1 MTIMDATTYRFRIG
15 DFECLALS
23 DGQFV
28 YAPPLFPP
36 PARLL
41 FTEAPE
47 ERVIELL
54 QEDGTDLASWTE
66 WTSPYTCLLV
76 STGDHLVL
84 VDTGAGSLGP
94 GTGRL
99 IGSLAAEGIRP
110 EDIDTII
117 FTHAHP
123 DHSGGNIS
131 TAGDLLFPSA
141 RWVISEAEYEF
152 WMGQEAER
160 VLPPLEQVI
169 VGMARRQFAPL
180 KASIELVTGE
190 AEVVPGIRLI
200 PTPGHT
206 PGHVAV
212 GVTSGGDDLLCLG
225 DLFLHP
231 IHMEQPEWSG
241 VVDVEPKVLAQSR
254 NVLLSKASAGA
265 QLLMCFHFPFPG
277 LGRISQGGSGRRWAP
292 AAR

>member
-1 MTIMDATTYRFRIG
+1 MDATTHRFRIG
-15 DFECLALS
+15 DCECLALS

-28 YAPPLFPP
+28 YSPPLFPP

-47 ERVIELL
+47 ARVIELL
-54 QEDGTDLASWTE
+54 QEEGTDLASWTE
-66 WTSPYTCLLV
+66 WTSQYTCLLV
-76 STGDHLVL
+76 STGDRLVL

-99 IGSLAAEGIRP
+99 VGSLAAEGIRP
-110 EDIDTII
+110 EDVDTII

-123 DHSGGNIS
+123 DHSGGNVS
-131 TAGDLLFPSA
+131 PAGELLFPRA
-141 RWVISEAEYEF
+141 RWVISRPEYEF
-152 WMGQEAER
+152 WMGEEAER
-160 VLPPLEQVI
+160 SLPPLEQVI

-180 KASIELVTGE
+180 KDRIELADGE
-190 AEVVPGIRLI
+190 AEIVPGIRLI
-200 PTPGHT
+200 PMPGHT

-212 GVTSGGDDLLCLG
+212 GVSSGGEELLCLG

-231 IHMEQPEWSG
+231 IHVQQPEWSG
-241 VVDVEPKVLAQSR
+241 VVDINPTLLARSR
-254 NVLLSKASAGA
+254 RALLSQATAGE

-277 LGRISQGGSGRRWAP
+277 LGRIGKIGEARHWAP
-292 AAR
+292 AAM